1 MCRIAVGPL
10 ATNQSKHL
18 DRVINVVKTVET
30 QSASGIY
37 GPDMTKKDQPK
48 SPPVVE
54 KIGKTPLSASPGT
67 PHLQRVARRQI
78 Y

>member
-1 MCRIAVGPL
+1 M
-10 ATNQSKHL
+10 
-18 DRVINVVKTVET
+18 ET

-78 Y
+78 YWVFRDFSGEFRRFFGFNDDYPNWIKA